1 MDLSL
6 GLPNFMRQCSF
17 CALAGF
23 YWISTGLYWGFTAFH
38 QKGAEEY
45 NGRKCLPWL
54 WGWLIIQKT
63 KQGLDSSCSSEGF
76 RLVPTH
82 RPLCSDFL
90 KPSSRV
96 ILHKGHTGHLAT
108 CGHPTFHL
116 GADSVQCW
124 SSLWVN
130 DNNIKNDRIM
140 DFLVPYN
147 ISM

>member
-1 MDLSL
+1 MSEMPTLAL
-6 GLPNFMRQCSF
+6 GLVDHSENQ
-17 CALAGF
+17 AGF
-23 YWISTGLYWGFTAFH
+23 GFF
-38 QKGAEEY
+38 
-45 NGRKCLPWL
+45 LP
-54 WGWLIIQKT
+54 
-63 KQGLDSSCSSEGF
+63 SEGF

-140 DFLVPYN
+140 DFSGPIQY
-147 ISM
+147 